1 MKQLYE
7 IVLVRRIEQI
17 QHATLNV
24 EAATEEEAREIAL
37 QTPAE
42 LIEWSEAIKDL
53 PVRDLKVG
61 EVEILAEVSD

>member
-7 IVLVRRIEQI
+7 IILVRRIEQI

-24 EAATEEEAREIAL
+24 EAGTEEEAREIAL
-37 QTPAE
+37 QTPPD
-42 LIEWSEAIKDL
+42 LIEWSEALKDL

-61 EVEILAEVSD
+61 EVEILAEVPD

>member
-7 IVLVRRIEQI
+7 IILVRRIEQI

-24 EAATEEEAREIAL
+24 EAATEEQAREIAL
-37 QTPAE
+37 QTSPD
-42 LIEWSEAIKDL
+42 LLEWSETLKDL

-61 EVEILAEVSD
+61 EVDILAEIPE